1 MQQLVSMTVLGSKD
15 RSNTTSYNTA
25 TMSEEEDFVMGQNG
39 VQTKK
44 EEEEEEEEEA
54 AMDLMKR
61 NFASMAAAAAAA
73 AAAATMAATNR

>member
-25 TMSEEEDFVMGQNG
+25 TMSEEDFVMGQNG
-39 VQTKK
+39 VEAKK

>member
-44 EEEEEEEEEA
+44 EEEEEEEEA